1 MTARDVVY
9 GQKVRLTALYAGV
22 PALARCAVTGDTS
35 YFDLKK
41 SGRVEPFE
49 DC

>member
-1 MTARDVVY
+1 MTDAD
-9 GQKVRLTALYAGV
+9 ALLRRWDSV
-22 PALARCAVTGDTS
+22 MMTS

-49 DC
+49 DG